1 MASVQGSAP
10 SSGPLGRASA
20 LALRKE
26 ADFAL
31 EKMSLFLVSREGK
44 EALLSLLA
52 AGPGT

>member
-1 MASVQGSAP
+1 MASVQGSPP

-31 EKMSLFLVSREGK
+31 EKMSLFLGSREGK

-52 AGPGT
+52 VGPGT